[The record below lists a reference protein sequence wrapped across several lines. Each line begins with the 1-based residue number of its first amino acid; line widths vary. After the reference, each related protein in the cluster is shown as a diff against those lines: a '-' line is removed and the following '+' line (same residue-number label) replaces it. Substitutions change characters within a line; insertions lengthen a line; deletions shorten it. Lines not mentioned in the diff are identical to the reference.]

1 MLFLLTPLREGRPRC
16 FFRIRGIHYFYSR
29 PCGRGDYRRSIVH
42 LIPRSFLLTPLR
54 EGRPA
59 QAPSRDS
66 RPQFLLTPLRE
77 GRRWRSTTN

>member
-77 GRRWRSTTN
+77 GRRRAILA

>member
-77 GRRWRSTTN
+77 GRLTP

>member
-59 QAPSRDS
+59 SGTIS
-66 RPQFLLTPLRE
+66 VHVSLFLLTPLRE
-77 GRRWRSTTN
+77 GRQ

>member
-54 EGRPA
+54 EGRRDGCPA
-59 QAPSRDS
+59 GKAEYVDFYS
-66 RPQFLLTPLRE
+66 RPC
-77 GRRWRSTTN
+77 GRGDPIAATI